1 VAGSARRSTGR
12 TPRSPVLLLLILAL
26 SIFVVETSV
35 MLLLDH
41 FVTLS
46 ASMWVRNLLD
56 STILVVLL
64 FPVLYFLMFRPL
76 VQHASELARTQV
88 ALSEERLRA
97 QAKEA
102 LRESEER
109 YHSLFENMREGFAYC
124 RMLYD
129 NDQPYDFIYLDVN
142 AAFDALTGLGDIV
155 GKRVSEVIPGIRES
169 NPELFE
175 VYGRVAATGQSEHC
189 ETYLEALQAWLS
201 IAVYSSEP
209 EHFIAVF
216 DNITER
222 LQHERELQV
231 AATVS
236 EALRGA
242 SSRSQLV
249 AVVLDQVVDVLKA
262 DGAMIALRD
271 PATGDTFTE
280 QAVGE
285 WAALAGLRLA
295 PGEGTASLVI
305 ATGQPYLDNSVMS
318 GAGTIVP
325 DPQGSAYAV
334 ACVPLSAGAETIG
347 ALSIGRTTAFAP
359 EDICVLTSIGE
370 IGANAIHRATLHEQ
384 TEQHLHRLAALHTV
398 DAAMSAS
405 HDLRV
410 SLDVLLEQ
418 VVTQLC
424 VDAGCV
430 LRLNPFTHVLE
441 YAAGRGFRTKR
452 IKHVTLRLGECSAGT
467 AALERRTVIVPDL
480 TEDPDPSCT
489 ERLAGEDFAAVYSV
503 PLIAKGQVV
512 GVIEIFHRSPIEP
525 DDDWIDFLET
535 MAQQAA
541 MAIEATSLFD
551 GLQRS
556 NAELIVAYDATIEG
570 WSRALDLRDHETE
583 GHSSRVT
590 EASLRIAKAM
600 DLHEADL
607 VHVRRGAL
615 LHDIGKMGVPDAILL
630 KPGPLTDEERV
641 IMQKHPQY
649 AYDMLLPIAYLK
661 PALDIPYC
669 HHERWDGTGYPR
681 GLKGESIPL
690 VARIFAIVDV
700 WDALRSDR
708 PYREGWPDHAVRAH
722 LREGS
727 GTHFDPQVLETFL
740 TEVFPPQ

>member
-1 VAGSARRSTGR
+1 
-12 TPRSPVLLLLILAL
+12 
-26 SIFVVETSV
+26 
-35 MLLLDH
+35 MLLLDQ
-41 FVTLS
+41 FATPLS
-46 ASMWVRNLLD
+46 TSVWVRNLLD

-97 QAKEA
+97 QSEEA
-102 LRESEER
+102 LRASEER

-124 RMLYD
+124 HMLYD
-129 NDQPYDFIYLDVN
+129 EDGRPHDFVYLDVN
-142 AAFDALTGLGDIV
+142 AAFEALTGLGDIV
-155 GKRVSEVIPGIRES
+155 GKRVSTVIPGIVES

-175 VYGRVAATGQSEHC
+175 VYGRVASTGRSERL
-189 ETYLEALQAWLS
+189 ETYLEPLQAWLA

-216 DNITER
+216 DDITER
-222 LQHERELQV
+222 LQHERELEV

-236 EALRGA
+236 GALRGV
-242 SSRSQLV
+242 SNRSQLV
-249 AVVLDQVVDVLKA
+249 SVALDQAVDVLKA

-271 PATGDTFTE
+271 PATGDTITE
-280 QAVGE
+280 QAAGE
-285 WAALAGLRLA
+285 WAALSGLRLA
-295 PGEGTASLVI
+295 PGEGTAGRVI
-305 ATGQPYLDNSVMS
+305 ATGQPHLDNGVMS
-318 GAGTIVP
+318 GADTTPP
-325 DPQGSAYAV
+325 DPQGAAYAV
-334 ACVPLSAGAETIG
+334 ACVPLNAGAETIG
-347 ALSIGRTTAFAP
+347 ALSIGRTTGFAP
-359 EDICVLTSIGE
+359 EDIRLLTSIGE

-398 DAAMSAS
+398 DAALNAS

-410 SLDVLLEQ
+410 SLGVLLEQ
-418 VVTQLC
+418 VVIQLR
-424 VDAGCV
+424 VDAACV

-441 YAAGRGFRTKR
+441 YAAARGFRSRR
-452 IKHVTLRLGECSAGT
+452 IEHAGLRLGEGCAGV
-467 AALERRTVIVPDL
+467 AALERRTVVVSNMA
-480 TEDPDPSCT
+480 EDPGPACA
-489 ERLAGEDFAAVYSV
+489 ELLAGEGFAALYSV

-512 GVIEIFHRSPIEP
+512 GVLEIFHRSPIEP
-525 DDDWIDFLET
+525 DDDWLDFLET

-541 MAIEATSLFD
+541 SAIDATSLFD

-570 WSRALDLRDHETE
+570 WSAALDLRDHETE
-583 GHSSRVT
+583 GHSSRVA
-590 EASLRIAKAM
+590 EASLQIARAM
-600 DLHEADL
+600 DLSEADL

-630 KPGPLTDEERV
+630 KPGPLDDDERT

-649 AYDMLLPIAYLK
+649 AYDMLSPIAYLK

-669 HHERWDGTGYPR
+669 HHEKWDGTGYPR

-690 VARIFAIVDV
+690 VARIFAITDV

-708 PYREGWPDHAVRAH
+708 PYRKAWPDDAVRAH

-727 GTHFDPQVLETFL
+727 GTHFDPQALETFL
-740 TEVFPPQ
+740 TKVFPPQ